1 MKRSLLFVLAIGT
14 WVLTGCVPG
23 FYQEVDERLTNLPI
37 EPHNNEIEVL
47 FAGEWPQ
54 EEYIKVAALETR
66 AGENVPYIDLIKNLK
81 AKARRYGADA
91 VLVQEKGFISD
102 VHTQV
107 ITNWVATTATGV
119 LTGIAIKY
127 KKNLETGLMP
137 KQQEVEMYDPISGT
151 FVPLLQLQ
159 FSPGGEIKYKNEW
172 SDNGLRLYNTFI
184 QEYSLRQLKLNGP
197 GWTQRRQEGYVVER
211 QLHKGGLLIKQLDFN
226 YDMQRRVQQVR
237 INVHNGIS
245 EEINFTYDADGR
257 LTSRSIQRNKEP
269 YLLEEYTYDESG
281 QVRETQLYNIS
292 LPEKIPFL
300 RSTYAYYSLEEL

>member
-23 FYQEVDERLTNLPI
+23 FYQEVDERLTALPM
-37 EPHNNEIEVL
+37 EPHTNEIEVL

-66 AGENVPYIDLIKNLK
+66 AGENVLYIDLIKNLK
-81 AKARRYGADA
+81 AKARMYGADA
-91 VLVQEKGFISD
+91 VLVQEKGFIVD
-102 VHTQV
+102 VNTQV
-107 ITNWVATTATGV
+107 FSRRVETTNTGV

-137 KQQEVEMYDPISGT
+137 KQQEVEMYDPIASNY
-151 FVPLLQLQ
+151 VPLLKLQ
-159 FSPGGEIKYKNEW
+159 FSPGGEIRDKNEW
-172 SDNGLRLYNTFI
+172 RDNGFMLYNTFI
-184 QEYSLRQLKLNGP
+184 KEYSLRQLKAAGP
-197 GWTQRRQEGYVVER
+197 GWTQRRKDGFVKERKQHRDGLLVKRLVFNYTPGR
-211 QLHKGGLLIKQLDFN
+211 QL
-226 YDMQRRVQQVR
+226 QQVR
-237 INVHNGIS
+237 ILVPDGIS
-245 EEINFTYDADGR
+245 EEINYTYDAAGR
-257 LTSRSIQRNKEP
+257 LVSRNIQRNNAP

-281 QVRETQLYNIS
+281 QVNEIQLYNTS